1 MIPPLWSEGK
11 DTSLA
16 ETALHFK
23 TRQTRTSLPMQIKF
37 TITIFTTNHATTQSN
52 TAILIKLFYETT
64 FIAYTH

>member
-11 DTSLA
+11 DTFLA

-37 TITIFTTNHATTQSN
+37 SITIFTTNHAAIQSTTAMSV
-52 TAILIKLFYETT
+52 KLLYEAT